1 MTDRH
6 AVVIGAGAVGIAT
19 ALYLQRDDW
28 RVTVVDPEAPAE
40 RTSAGNAGLIALN
53 SVTPVAMPGTL
64 LQVPKMLLDPDSAL
78 AIRWR
83 YLPKLLP
90 WLVRFVRASRPDR
103 VQAISRALADI
114 LVNAFDAYMPLV
126 KDAGATDLIRR
137 RGLLVT
143 YGSQRSLDAAKA
155 ELDLKRRMGLNLEAL
170 GQPEMRQLVPALA
183 PNIAHGVL
191 FPDVGHT
198 VDPQQLVKTLAEHFR
213 RRGGAFVTEQ
223 AVGVRDR

>member
-53 SVTPVAMPGTL
+53 AVTPVAMPGTL
-64 LQVPKMLLDPDSAL
+64 LQVPRMLLDPDSAL

-90 WLVRFVRASRPDR
+90 WLVRFV
-103 VQAISRALADI
+103 
-114 LVNAFDAYMPLV
+114 
-126 KDAGATDLIRR
+126 
-137 RGLLVT
+137 
-143 YGSQRSLDAAKA
+143 
-155 ELDLKRRMGLNLEAL
+155 
-170 GQPEMRQLVPALA
+170 
-183 PNIAHGVL
+183 
-191 FPDVGHT
+191 
-198 VDPQQLVKTLAEHFR
+198 
-213 RRGGAFVTEQ
+213 
-223 AVGVRDR
+223 